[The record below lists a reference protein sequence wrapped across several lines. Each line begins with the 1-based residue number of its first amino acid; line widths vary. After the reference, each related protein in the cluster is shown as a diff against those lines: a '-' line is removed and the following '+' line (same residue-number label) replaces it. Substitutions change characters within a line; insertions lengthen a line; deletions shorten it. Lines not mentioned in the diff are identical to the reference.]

1 MPTLPTSTPLHPK
14 SLLILALPLAASM
27 ALTGCG
33 GDVSSIPTA
42 TVRDSAGITITENPG
57 VEVPGGGGWSVPPE
71 PEVVIGSFDGP
82 EEEQQLYRVRGA
94 ARLSDGRIALG
105 NEGSHEV
112 RFFNPDGSFS
122 HSIGGEG
129 EGPGEFSSVL
139 LAGLWGDTLV
149 VIDRRQKRVSL
160 LHPGEG
166 FVRSFNVADGVVTYP
181 LTGWVFGTGSVL
193 FQDLPLDEAGGLADG
208 FSRSPVPYGSCDTE
222 GEALTDFG
230 RLPGSEMVSVTQQT
244 EHGIVTMVNSV
255 PFGKDPQTTVA
266 GDHLYFGSHDAYQID
281 VFRSD
286 GRLERII
293 RVAHEPVPVTE
304 ADFSAYVEEAVA
316 AMAGEDQPRVRRRDL
331 EALPRV
337 DHRPPHGS
345 LYADPQGYLFVEDF
359 VMPGDERKG
368 VTVFDPEG
376 RLVGGFELPVDLQV
390 LEVGSDYLLAR
401 YEDEL
406 EVEYVRMYRLIR
418 PG

>member
-1 MPTLPTSTPLHPK
+1 MPTLHAFPRSLPK
-14 SLLILALPLAASM
+14 SLPLLVFPMVASM
-27 ALTGCG
+27 AMMGCG
-33 GDVSSIPTA
+33 WEGASIPNA

-57 VEVPGGGGWSVPPE
+57 VEFPGGGGWSVAPE

-82 EEEQQLYRVRGA
+82 EEEQLYRVRGA

-105 NEGSHEV
+105 NEGSQEI
-112 RFFNPDGSFS
+112 RFFNSDGSFS
-122 HSIGGEG
+122 YSIGGEG

-139 LAGLWGDTLV
+139 LAGFWGDTLV

-160 LHPGEG
+160 LHPEEG
-166 FVRSFNVADGVVTYP
+166 FVRSFNVTDGVVTYP

-193 FQDLPLDEAGGLADG
+193 FQDLPMDEAGGFADG
-208 FSRSPVPYGSCDTE
+208 FSRSPVPYGSCDME

-230 RLPGSEMVSVTQQT
+230 RLPGSEMLTVNRQT
-244 EHGIVTMVNSV
+244 EHGLATMVSSV

-266 GDHLYFGSHDAYQID
+266 GDYFYFGSHDAYQID

-286 GRLERII
+286 GQLERII

-304 ADFSAYVEEAVA
+304 ADFSAYVEEAVGSMSDEEQA
-316 AMAGEDQPRVRRRDL
+316 RARRRDL
-331 EALPRV
+331 EAMPRV
-337 DHRPPHGS
+337 ETRPPHGA
-345 LYADPQGYLFVEDF
+345 LYADTEGYLFVEDY
-359 VMPGDERKG
+359 VMPGDQRKG

-376 RLVGGFELPVDLQV
+376 RMAGGFELPADLQV
-390 LEVGSDYLLAR
+390 LDVGSDYLLAR
-401 YEDEL
+401 YEDDL
-406 EVEYVRMYRLIR
+406 EVEYVCMYRLTR